1 MINAIQNWL
10 KTGAEVQEGLRL
22 LGLYAPNNHLHR
34 LVSLRPEQFKHLLI
48 ERLSSLLP
56 STPPVS
62 STITP
67 VAKIPFREQW
77 PFLSDKDC
85 PNELKI
91 LAADKI
97 TAYRNYTTAHQSLF
111 DCTSLESC
119 FVVAKKVVENFIE
132 NRKIHSELAYYKE
145 HHVVL
150 GKHPIFEEVKRIA
163 ELRQLPVAELFRR
176 KTNLEEAIWRVQ
188 SEIRKGNKPHLL
200 SEREQ
205 RLSAKRRELAEVER
219 IISGYGTI
227 QHQ

>member
-1 MINAIQNWL
+1 M
-10 KTGAEVQEGLRL
+10 
-22 LGLYAPNNHLHR
+22 
-34 LVSLRPEQFKHLLI
+34 
-48 ERLSSLLP
+48 
-56 STPPVS
+56 
-62 STITP
+62 
-67 VAKIPFREQW
+67 
-77 PFLSDKDC
+77 
-85 PNELKI
+85 

-97 TAYRNYTTAHQSLF
+97 TAYRNYTSAHQSLF

>member
-56 STPPVS
+56 STPPVAL
-62 STITP
+62 TITP

-77 PFLSDKDC
+77 SFLSEQDC